1 MLRHQRRWEGSN
13 GRDRLPR
20 RAVPSH
26 DGSRSRD
33 TKSADLGPMKIMI
46 AGGAGFV
53 GSHLSRSLVADGHA
67 VVVVD
72 DLSTG
77 SRANIADLLGQPAF
91 EFVHSD
97 VAQAPARKV
106 DVIAHLAS
114 PASPVDYDRIP
125 VHTLR
130 ANSLGTFRLID
141 LAGRVGAAFCYV
153 STSEVYGDPL
163 VHPQPEEYW
172 GNVDP
177 VGPRS
182 CYDEG
187 KRFGEALVVAAR
199 REGGIRANIVRPFN
213 TYGPSMRRDDGR
225 VIPEMISAA
234 LDGRPLTIHGDG
246 LQTRSFCYVSDLVEG
261 MRHVLLDEAADGLIV
276 NIGNPREITMLD
288 LAKRI
293 IHVSAGF
300 GELRFVE
307 ARPGDPERRRPVI
320 KRMQTRYGW
329 GPRVQLTDGLRRTVA
344 AFRASGSTTEHLP
357 RSADGLSADVVGAA

>member
-1 MLRHQRRWEGSN
+1 
-13 GRDRLPR
+13 
-20 RAVPSH
+20 
-26 DGSRSRD
+26 
-33 TKSADLGPMKIMI
+33 MI

-53 GSHLSRSLVADGHA
+53 GSHLSRSLLADGHA

-77 SRANIADLLGQPAF
+77 NRANITDLLGEPDF
-91 EFVHSD
+91 EFVHGD
-97 VAQAPARKV
+97 VADAPFRPV
-106 DVIAHLAS
+106 HVIAHLAS

-125 VHTLR
+125 VHTMR
-130 ANSLGTFRLID
+130 ANALGAFRLID
-141 LAGRVGAAFCYV
+141 ICGRSGATFLFV

-163 VHPQPEEYW
+163 IHPQPEEYW

-182 CYDEG
+182 CYDES

-199 REGGIRANIVRPFN
+199 HEGGLRANIVRPFN

-234 LDGRPLTIHGDG
+234 LERRPLTIHGDG
-246 LQTRSFCYVSDLVEG
+246 LQTRSFCYVSDLVAG
-261 MRHVLLDEAADGLIV
+261 LRHVLLDEEADGQIL

-288 LAKRI
+288 LARRI
-293 IHVSAGF
+293 IHVSG
-300 GELRFVE
+300 GGGDVRFVD
-307 ARPGDPERRRPVI
+307 ARPGDPERRRPII

-329 GPRVQLTDGLRRTVA
+329 SPRVQLTDGLRQTVA
-344 AFRASGSTTEHLP
+344 AFRGTVAVPNDDRP
-357 RSADGLSADVVGAA
+357 RVEDAVPADVVGAA